1 MRGDKQ
7 RSVFETAKMLKEY
20 FLLQNAFHP
29 VDAYCP
35 IAKTYKMLRTFLKFY
50 DKTKIAIDSGVS
62 LTNILSLPIREKL
75 SRLKTTPVEEF
86 DHVYL
91 EVDKEMNEQ
100 FENLKSE
107 SSEGGDQI

>member
-1 MRGDKQ
+1 
-7 RSVFETAKMLKEY
+7 
-20 FLLQNAFHP
+20 
-29 VDAYCP
+29 
-35 IAKTYKMLRTFLKFY
+35 MLRTFLKFY